1 LAEAIRAKGQFQTRM
16 QAAEQEL
23 ARLRAQTSRDA
34 KAIQELAAD
43 RRLLA
48 IKLRDRDDEL
58 RAKNKLV
65 VDVQDE
71 NQILLMEID
80 QKDKTC
86 KKLASE
92 NKQLVERW
100 MLRIGQEAEAMNLA
114 NEPHFSKK
122 R

>member
-1 LAEAIRAKGQFQTRM
+1 M